1 MKKYLPSKKF
11 AKFLLVLL
19 GIVVIFFSFSIFY
32 NKKTVFKNKNENL
45 SFFDEGVNFYTLD
58 SDEDGVYD
66 WEESLWGLNPKDS
79 KSNPLGTL
87 DGEYVESKREE
98 ISRNNTSSDIQ
109 EKDLNQT
116 DILARQFLSTASL
129 IRDGGG
135 LDNRSFEVFSES
147 FDQLF
152 SNTDVRDIF
161 SMKDVLIGDVTPA
174 KYKESL
180 AQAFKPLLD
189 TPIEEL
195 GLIERLSSG
204 DPKAPKDVEKI
215 VEIYRNLSNEL
226 SKISVPANLS
236 EIHLAM
242 MNGTGRLAIV
252 FISMRNLEND
262 PVSAMV
268 GFSRYE
274 EYTNSLT
281 EALKKLDDY
290 FVRNGII

>member
-1 MKKYLPSKKF
+1 
-11 AKFLLVLL
+11 
-19 GIVVIFFSFSIFY
+19 
-32 NKKTVFKNKNENL
+32 
-45 SFFDEGVNFYTLD
+45 
-58 SDEDGVYD
+58 
-66 WEESLWGLNPKDS
+66 
-79 KSNPLGTL
+79 
-87 DGEYVESKREE
+87 
-98 ISRNNTSSDIQ
+98 
-109 EKDLNQT
+109 
-116 DILARQFLSTASL
+116 
-129 IRDGGG
+129 
-135 LDNRSFEVFSES
+135 
-147 FDQLF
+147 
-152 SNTDVRDIF
+152 
-161 SMKDVLIGDVTPA
+161 MKDVLIGDVTPA